1 MGLVGQ
7 DRRDS
12 LERRDGES
20 VRVESICPAHPA
32 LPALVLA
39 LVFASACGPRPP
51 EPKDYAARLAADR
64 AAKDAAFQSGS
75 DPVPAAR
82 HAELLPLAYFPIDPG
97 YDVPAVLQP
106 TDDRTVF
113 QMPTSSGAPRDM
125 RRVGSLEFTLKGQPL
140 KLTTFVE
147 VATPTHLFVA
157 FSDLTSGNETYPAG
171 RYVDIDRNGTGI
183 YEIDFNRAYNPY
195 CYYNPTYECPYP
207 PPENRLKIPV
217 RAGERI
223 KKAEVGSTK

>member
-1 MGLVGQ
+1 MGG
-7 DRRDS
+7 RGWNG
-12 LERRDGES
+12 DGRHRPRFFRAS
-20 VRVESICPAHPA
+20 PGLSA
-32 LPALVLA
+32 LTALAAACL
-39 LVFASACGPRPP
+39 LVFCSPKPP

-97 YDVPAVLQP
+97 YDVPAVLNP

-171 RYVDIDRNGTGI
+171 RYVDIDRNSTGI

-207 PPENRLKIPV
+207 PLENRLKIPV